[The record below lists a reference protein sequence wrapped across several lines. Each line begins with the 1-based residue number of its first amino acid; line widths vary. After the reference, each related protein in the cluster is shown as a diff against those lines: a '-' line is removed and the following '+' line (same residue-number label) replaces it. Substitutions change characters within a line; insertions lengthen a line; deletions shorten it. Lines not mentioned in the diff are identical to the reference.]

1 MTYEER
7 QMYVSIIKKL
17 YGNTISVSDDQI
29 SSEVAEIVDNIL
41 VSIRT
46 CTENLGIFTSIVQ
59 GVADGLQSVAEFVT
73 FNLIHDIL
81 TGKVGQQNFVS
92 TLKENFGT
100 AFVISFVTTWTDIL
114 LNNKQSTICVNT
126 AKLNWKSALAIV
138 LLGI

>member
-1 MTYEER
+1 MTNEER

-29 SSEVAEIVDNIL
+29 SDEVAEIVNNIL

-46 CTENLGIFTSIVQ
+46 CTGNLGIFTSIVQ
-59 GVADGLQSVAEFVT
+59 GVADGLRSVAEFVT

-81 TGKVGQQNFVS
+81 TGKVGQNNFVS
-92 TLKENFGT
+92 SLKESFGT

-126 AKLNWKSALAIV
+126 AKLNWKSALAIA